1 MNYGAPLNQ
10 RVVITGIGVVNSAGV
25 GKDDFW
31 SNISSGKSG
40 IRKITRF
47 DAEEFPTQVAGEIAD
62 FAPEDFIP
70 PRFVIKTDRF
80 THYALAAA
88 ELALQ
93 DAALDLAQED
103 SYRVGVWFGNNAG
116 GWDIAERGF
125 YELYNDGPTMVNP
138 WQATAWFPTAAQGF
152 TTIRYGIRG
161 YSKSFV
167 CDRASGASGLY
178 FGAKSILQGHNDVVL
193 AGGSEA
199 PITRFGMTCYY
210 ETGELSA
217 NPDPDRAYQPFDLN
231 RSGLVLGE
239 GSTVLIL
246 ESAEHAMKRGAKIYG
261 EVLAG
266 HTTTDLK
273 ISSGKAFERAMQKS
287 LQEAGIAPEQVDLL
301 LAEGCGTQVSDRVE
315 AQAIATVFGDA
326 VDSLPVSVPKA
337 LYGHLYGA
345 SCATEV
351 ACGLLAMESETLPM
365 MQPLDNVD
373 PECQLNFV
381 TQPTQRSV
389 DYFMVNSRAR
399 EAVNFSFVVGR
410 NQPLN

>member
-10 RVVITGIGVVNSAGV
+10 RVVITGIGIVNPAGI
-25 GKDDFW
+25 GKEQFW
-31 SNISSGKSG
+31 SNISTGQSG

-47 DAEEFPTQVAGEIAD
+47 DAQEFPTQVAGEIVD
-62 FAPEDFIP
+62 FVPSDFIP
-70 PRFVIKTDRF
+70 GRFVIKTDRF

-88 ELALQ
+88 ELALK
-93 DAALDLAQED
+93 DANLDLEQED

-152 TTIRYGIRG
+152 VTIRYGIRG

-210 ETGELSA
+210 ETGELSN
-217 NPDPDRAYQPFDLN
+217 NPDPDQAYQPFDLN
-231 RSGLVLGE
+231 RSGIVLGE

-246 ESAEHAMKRGAKIYG
+246 ESAEHAIRRGARIYG
-261 EVLAG
+261 EVMAG
-266 HTTTDLK
+266 HSATDLNQ
-273 ISSGKAFERAMQKS
+273 SSGSAFVRTMQTS
-287 LQEAGIAPEQVDLL
+287 LQEAGIAPDHVDLM
-301 LAEGCGTQVSDRVE
+301 LAEGCGTQISDRVE
-315 AQAIATVFGDA
+315 AQAISAVFGEA
-326 VDSLPVSVPKA
+326 VQSLPVSVPKA

-345 SCATEV
+345 SCATEI
-351 ACGLLAMESETLPM
+351 ACGLLAMETDTLPM
-365 MQPLDNVD
+365 MQSLTNPD
-373 PECQLNFV
+373 PDCQLNFV
-381 TQPTQRSV
+381 TQPTSRPINH
-389 DYFMVNSRAR
+389 FMVNSRAR
-399 EAVNFSFVVGR
+399 EAVNFSFVIGR
-410 NQPLN
+410 NRELN